1 VKLSR
6 VSKYC
11 SKKNTSAEIATP
23 SPGFLPQ
30 VNDLEQPYLSIN
42 AGHIQMFDEDLYR
55 QLVCYPQEV
64 IPTMDMAVNEMF
76 FEKYPDTVLSH
87 QVQVRPFNADKTRN
101 MRALNPEG
109 SNEKRF

>member
-1 VKLSR
+1 M
-6 VSKYC
+6 
-11 SKKNTSAEIATP
+11 
-23 SPGFLPQ
+23 Q
-30 VNDLEQPYLSIN
+30 VNDLEQPYLGIN
-42 AGHIQMFDEDLYR
+42 AGHIRLFDEDLYR

-109 SNEKRF
+109 ETEATSSHHLSEKLQSIFIVEAQRPGPIFGSQ